1 MRAGR
6 MKGRKESFW
15 GESEGGGRRGQQHMG
30 HTGVAQRS
38 VVMMSLAG
46 RLYAPAPAFLLPPL
60 PTART
65 AVRLCAAGEQ
75 QWDEERECQEHL
87 HALAQKSAA
96 VNKLREVLRPEGR
109 AALGGDPAGA
119 ASVSESEADLD
130 LWDEELEAVAHLREM
145 AAWENE
151 VGKVKAV
158 IDAAEARVAGTATA
172 AQLSAAQQQEVEV
185 EAAEAAAAEATE
197 AQAVEALEAEAAV
210 VEAEAAEVEVEAEVA
225 AQPSGDGGDG
235 GAAPRVFDGVL
246 DAEACD
252 AVHDFATRDG
262 LGHTLYHRDVGPSTP
277 LEAALEAALA
287 ALADDAPFVEYW
299 WRDEWKHIEAHADV
313 DEALAAEGGALR
325 YPRNGHVLY
334 LRVGGR
340 VQGPTCVW
348 GAPDGG
354 GATAAGDGEL
364 VIVPAVVPRGQTA
377 LARSSAIAYRR
388 RSHYLLALP
397 ISLPLIPTGGGA
409 VAPLPRR
416 VCTRGAAAG

>member
-1 MRAGR
+1 
-6 MKGRKESFW
+6 
-15 GESEGGGRRGQQHMG
+15 
-30 HTGVAQRS
+30 
-38 VVMMSLAG
+38 MMSCLGVQVG

-364 VIVPAVVPRGQTA
+364 VIVPAVAPRGQKA
-377 LARSSAIAYRR
+377 LARSSAIA
-388 RSHYLLALP
+388 
-397 ISLPLIPTGGGA
+397 
-409 VAPLPRR
+409 
-416 VCTRGAAAG
+416 

>member
-1 MRAGR
+1 MRVKGVVGADSNAG
-6 MKGRKESFW
+6 G
-15 GESEGGGRRGQQHMG
+15 
-30 HTGVAQRS
+30 AQRAV

-172 AQLSAAQQQEVEV
+172 AQLSAAQQQEIEV

-197 AQAVEALEAEAAV
+197 AQAVEATEATETTEATEAKVAV
-210 VEAEAAEVEVEAEVA
+210 VEAEATEVEAEAA
-225 AQPSGDGGDG
+225 AQPSGDGSDG
-235 GAAPRVFDGVL
+235 SAVPRVFDGVL

-252 AVHDFATRDG
+252 AVHNFATRDG
-262 LGHTLYHRDVGPSTP
+262 LGHMLYHRDVGPSTP

-364 VIVPAVVPRGQTA
+364 VIVPAVAPRGQKVRA
-377 LARSSAIAYRR
+377 R
-388 RSHYLLALP
+388 RSPRGHP
-397 ISLPLIPTGGGA
+397 PL
-409 VAPLPRR
+409 
-416 VCTRGAAAG
+416 

>member
-1 MRAGR
+1 
-6 MKGRKESFW
+6 
-15 GESEGGGRRGQQHMG
+15 
-30 HTGVAQRS
+30 
-38 VVMMSLAG
+38 MMSCLGVQVG

>member
-1 MRAGR
+1 M
-6 MKGRKESFW
+6 
-15 GESEGGGRRGQQHMG
+15 
-30 HTGVAQRS
+30 
-38 VVMMSLAG
+38 LAAA
-46 RLYAPAPAFLLPPL
+46 RLYASAPAFLEPL
-60 PTART
+60 PTTRT

-75 QWDEERECQEHL
+75 QWDEERECEQHL
-87 HALAQKSAA
+87 HALARKSAA

-119 ASVSESEADLD
+119 VSVSEADFD
-130 LWDEELEAVAHLREM
+130 LWDEELEAMAHLREM

-158 IDAAEARVAGTATA
+158 IEAAEARVAGTATA
-172 AQLSAAQQQEVEV
+172 AQLSSGSSGNSDGSSGSSDSSKNSSKNSSGGSAAQQHEV

-197 AQAVEALEAEAAV
+197 AEAVKATEAEVAV
-210 VEAEAAEVEVEAEVA
+210 VEAEAAAVEAEAA
-225 AQPSGDGGDG
+225 AQPSGDGSDG
-235 GAAPRVFDGVL
+235 SAAPRIFDGVL
-246 DAEACD
+246 GAEACD
-252 AVHDFATRDG
+252 AVHNFAARDG

-313 DEALAAEGGALR
+313 DEAFAAEGGALR

-334 LRVGGR
+334 LKVGGR

-364 VIVPAVVPRGQTA
+364 VIVPAVAPRGQKA
-377 LARSSAIAYRR
+377 LARRSPCGHPPLQRPTRSRRAAPWGLRGAPSPIWVPRSQLRR
-388 RSHYLLALP
+388 RS
-397 ISLPLIPTGGGA
+397 GA
-409 VAPLPRR
+409 SPKVADR
-416 VCTRGAAAG
+416 AAFEPCR

>member
-1 MRAGR
+1 M
-6 MKGRKESFW
+6 
-15 GESEGGGRRGQQHMG
+15 
-30 HTGVAQRS
+30 
-38 VVMMSLAG
+38 
-46 RLYAPAPAFLLPPL
+46 
-60 PTART
+60 
-65 AVRLCAAGEQ
+65 
-75 QWDEERECQEHL
+75 
-87 HALAQKSAA
+87 
-96 VNKLREVLRPEGR
+96 
-109 AALGGDPAGA
+109 
-119 ASVSESEADLD
+119 
-130 LWDEELEAVAHLREM
+130 
-145 AAWENE
+145 
-151 VGKVKAV
+151 
-158 IDAAEARVAGTATA
+158 
-172 AQLSAAQQQEVEV
+172 
-185 EAAEAAAAEATE
+185 
-197 AQAVEALEAEAAV
+197 EALEAEAAV